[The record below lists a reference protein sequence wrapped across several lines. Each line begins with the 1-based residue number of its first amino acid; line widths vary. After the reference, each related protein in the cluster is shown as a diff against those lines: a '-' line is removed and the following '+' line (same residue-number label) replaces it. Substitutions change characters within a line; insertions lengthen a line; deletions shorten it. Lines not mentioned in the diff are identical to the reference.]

1 MKLFKYALLAGAV
14 ALGAT
19 SAFAGESLDRVMGNN
34 KLVIATDAEYPPQ
47 SSIDADNNL
56 VGFDVDVGR
65 AIAERMGVEAEFV
78 TPGWDVITAGRWAGR
93 WDMSVGSMTPTKERA
108 QALDFPVVYYFTPA
122 ALVVHEKNETILQS
136 SDASGKKI
144 GVGVST
150 TYESYLKKDLVIDAE
165 DVPEFSYIIDDA
177 DIRTYDSDVL
187 ALDDLRLGDGVRLD
201 AAFTAL
207 PTILEAQ
214 KNGYPI
220 KIIGP
225 EALFMEPLAIATDK
239 GDVELN
245 AKIKEAVSSLHAD
258 GTLSKISEKW
268 YGGDL
273 TQ

>member
-1 MKLFKYALLAGAV
+1 MKLFKYTLLAGV
-14 ALGAT
+14 MVIGAT
-19 SAFAGESLDRVMGNN
+19 SAFAGEALDRVMN
-34 KLVIATDAEYPPQ
+34 KGTLVISTDAEYPPQ
-47 SSIDADNNL
+47 SSINADNEL
-56 VGFDVDVGR
+56 VGFDVDIGR
-65 AIAERMGVEAEFV
+65 AIAKHMGVEAEFV
-78 TPGWDVITAGRWAGR
+78 TPGWDVITAGHWAGR
-93 WDMSVGSMTPTKERA
+93 WDMSVGSMTPTKARA
-108 QALDFPVVYYFTPA
+108 EMLDFPVVYYFTPA
-122 ALVVHEKNETILQS
+122 ALVVHEKNSSIHQT

-150 TYESYLKKDLVIDAE
+150 TYESYLQKKLVIEAE
-165 DVPEFSYIIDDA
+165 NVPKFSFIVDDA

-220 KIIGP
+220 KVVGP

-239 GDVELN
+239 GDAEFN
-245 AKIKEAVSSLHAD
+245 AKIKDAVTALRAD